1 MNSKRDDIVISVYDK
16 EYKVIEEFFE
26 LLLMLMKFRDLF

>member
-1 MNSKRDDIVISVYDK
+1 MNSKRDDIVILVYDK

-26 LLLMLMKFRDLF
+26 LLRMLMKFRDLF